1 MADIEPKKN
10 RDGTT
15 IDTNQYVAFIL
26 AIAVPI
32 IGLLFGIYLKT
43 ERNPFA
49 DRVII
54 VSLVSLV
61 VWTCLI
67 VFICPAGSAQPDLD
81 GSGDL

>member
-26 AIAVPI
+26 AIAVPV
-32 IGLLFGIYLKT
+32 IGLLFGIYMKT
-43 ERNPFA
+43 ERNPLA

-54 VSLVSLV
+54 VSVIS
-61 VWTCLI
+61 LI
-67 VFICPAGSAQPDLD
+67 VWAFLIVVI
-81 GSGDL
+81 